1 MKLFY
6 LGVVV
11 VVTTLDHQSTAE
23 EIFHLYRARWQIEL
37 VFKRIKQLLRAQ
49 IIRSTTAVQAEAT
62 VRLLLVAWALHEQD
76 AAWVRIHLGTL
87 HQQVCQA
94 VPGARAL
101 GTALGGPAVRSWGL
115 ASVCLATLR
124 SQVLGQWCWVRLHTC
139 LPRLLRFLCPSPR
152 QRTHQE
158 TVIRTWL
165 LQHGFTNIGPMEGRK
180 R

>member
-1 MKLFY
+1 M
-6 LGVVV
+6 VVV
-11 VVTTLDHQSTAE
+11 VPPLDHQWTAE
-23 EIFHLYRARWQIEL
+23 EILHLYRARWQIEL
-37 VFKRIKQLLRAQ
+37 VFKRINQLLRAQ

-62 VRLLLVAWALHEQD
+62 VRLLLVAWVLHEQE
-76 AAWVRIHLGTL
+76 AACVRIHLRSL

-94 VPGARAL
+94 VPSARAL
-101 GTALGGPAVRSWGL
+101 GTALGGPAVSSWVL

-152 QRTHQE
+152 HRTHQE

-165 LQHGFTNIGPMEGRK
+165 LQHGFTDIRPMEGRT